1 MEEKNDILNQLAQ
14 FWLLCTNHQD
24 DITAQKTKRLAHKL
38 YNNELVVGF
47 CGHFSA
53 GKSAMI
59 NSLMGEN
66 LLPSSPIPT
75 SANLVAIHTGESKNV
90 ILTLLDE
97 KKIQLMPPLDES
109 SILKLGRNGQDIKRI
124 DIYREHSSVPQG
136 VTVLDTPGIDSV
148 DDLHK
153 QATDSAIH
161 IADLIFYV
169 MDYNHVQSQLNFD
182 WIRSMSAYRPVHAI
196 VNQIDKHNEEELS
209 FETYKKLNE
218 EAFRAGGAY
227 PHAFYYTSLKEH
239 SHPFN
244 QLSNIRT
251 EIDKII
257 ENKDKMMIRTA
268 ASSLELLKREHESFL
283 TDQLDQMMDTYEDFL
298 SLKKPGSREEI
309 LEAEKEFKNKD
320 QVFTIDDWEHKF
332 NKKRDQVIQSA
343 YLMPSDV
350 REKAGR
356 YLEAN
361 EQSFKMGL
369 FFSSK
374 KTAEEKARREKDFV
388 HLLNKTVVQQL
399 DWHLKNICHSFLKDA
414 GIKDRE
420 IEEDIEL
427 LSFKID
433 ASFVHSRIKPGAE
446 INGEA
451 LLNYCS
457 DLSDHI
463 QKQAKQRI
471 EEIKKKILQRH
482 SDEIENN
489 LGGSESKSTVIL
501 QKANALRTIIKI
513 EDQLKRLKTLQP
525 SQESGKIASWINEWE
540 MERNNMTQ
548 VSDLNTFQETSDE
561 KSTINQS
568 SEEKRTDEAPDEARV
583 LHNLEVT
590 AKEIAD
596 LKGFNRQHEHLLT
609 SMDKI
614 QNKDFTIALFGAFSA
629 GKSSFANALLG
640 SKALPVSPNPT
651 TASINRIKPAS
662 ASFPNGTVK
671 VYFKKE
677 RDLLEDL
684 QLIFRELEMNPQSLE
699 QAYEKVPEAC
709 EKKETSMDA
718 KINFL
723 KAFHSGWPHLKNHL
737 NSELQVDQS
746 QFEDYVAKEEQSC
759 FVEAIDY
766 YLESAISDK
775 GVTIVDTPG
784 ADSINA
790 RHTDVSFE
798 YIRRADAVLFVTYY
812 NHAFARA
819 DREFLIQL
827 GRVKDSFELDKMF
840 FIVNAVDLAETEE
853 EKDQVITY
861 MKNQLINFGIRHPRI
876 FGVSSQQAIS
886 SRPSETKKS
895 GIDAFNQSFH
905 SFLEDDLLGMAV
917 KTAQVNTGKTVL
929 QLEKLIENAEQDSI
943 QKELKIDQLKQAKEK
958 IAEQFG
964 QPELNGVHSRINQEL
979 DELFIYMEQRVFFRF
994 TDFFKE
1000 SFHPTL
1006 FVDYAAS
1013 KALNKAMSSLLNS
1026 LGYDFSQELKVVN
1039 HRIAQ
1044 YIQRQLK
1051 EQLELEWSTVETIL
1065 PDELKPSLKIEDME
1079 LLSFSPMFTEFEPS
1093 DFKKEL
1099 SAFKNTKL
1107 FFEKN
1112 QKQIIRELLEE
1123 RLKREGKK
1131 LLSDQKARIE
1141 NWIDLHLSA
1150 AGKELYTRWREDLF
1164 EQIEGQLSGYQSQE
1178 VMEEWKKSLEAIHK
1192 RSFVI

>member
-1 MEEKNDILNQLAQ
+1 MDEKKDILNQLAQ
-14 FWLLCTNHQD
+14 FWSICTDHQD
-24 DITAQKTKRLAHKL
+24 EFTAQKTKRLAHKL
-38 YNNELVVGF
+38 YNDELVVGF

-90 ILTLLDE
+90 ILTMLDQ

-109 SILKLGRNGQDIKRI
+109 TILKLGKNGRDIKRI
-124 DIYREHSSVPQG
+124 DLYREHSSVPQG

-182 WIRSMSAYRPVHAI
+182 WIRNMSAYRPVHAI
-196 VNQIDKHNEEELS
+196 VNQIDKHNEEELT
-209 FETYKKLNE
+209 FETFKKLNE
-218 EAFRAGGAY
+218 EAFRKGEAN

-244 QLSNIRT
+244 QLSDIRA
-251 EIDKII
+251 EINNII
-257 ENKDKMMIRTA
+257 ENKDKMMILT
-268 ASSLELLKREHESFL
+268 ASSSLKLLKREHESFL

-298 SLKKPGSREEI
+298 SLKKTGSREEI

-361 EQSFKMGL
+361 EQSFKMGF

-374 KTAEEKARREKDFV
+374 KTAEEKMKREEDFV
-388 HLLNKTVVQQL
+388 NLLNKTVMQQL
-399 DWHLKNICHSFLKDA
+399 DWHLKNICHSFLKNA

-420 IEEDIEL
+420 IEENIEL

-433 ASFVHSRIKPGAE
+433 APFVKSRIKPGAE

-471 EEIKKKILQRH
+471 EEIKEKILQRH
-482 SDEIENN
+482 SDEIEDY
-489 LGGSESKSTVIL
+489 LGGSETKSDIIL
-501 QKANALRTIIKI
+501 QKANALRTIMKI
-513 EDQLKRLKTLQP
+513 EDQLKRLTTLQP
-525 SQESGKIASWINEWE
+525 SNESALITSWVNDWE
-540 MERNNMTQ
+540 MELKNMTQ
-548 VSDLNTFQETSDE
+548 VSDLNTFQETSEE
-561 KSTINQS
+561 KPMINPS
-568 SEEKRTDEAPDEARV
+568 PEEKRIGEALDEDIV
-583 LHNLEVT
+583 LHNLEVA
-590 AKEIAD
+590 AKELAG
-596 LKGFNRQHEHLLT
+596 LKGFTRQHEHLLT

-614 QNKDFTIALFGAFSA
+614 KNKDFTVALFGAFSA

-640 SKALPVSPNPT
+640 RKVLPVSPNPT

-677 RDLLEDL
+677 KDLLEDL

-699 QAYEKVPEAC
+699 QAYKEVPEAC
-709 EKKETSMDA
+709 EKKESNMDA

-723 KAFHSGWPHLKNHL
+723 KAFHSGWPQLKNHL
-737 NSELQVDQS
+737 NSARIVDQS
-746 QFEDYVAKEEQSC
+746 EFEDYVAKEEQSC

-766 YLESAISDK
+766 YLDSTISDK

-840 FIVNAVDLAETEE
+840 FIVNAVDLAESEE
-853 EKDQVITY
+853 EKNQVITY

-876 FGVSSQQAIS
+876 FGVSSQQAVS
-886 SRPSETKKS
+886 SRPSVSEKS
-895 GIDAFNQSFH
+895 GIDSFNQSFH
-905 SFLEDDLLGMAV
+905 SFLQNDLVGMAV
-917 KTAQVNTGKTVL
+917 KTAHVNTEKTVH
-929 QLEKLIENAEQDSI
+929 QLKKIIENAEQDSL
-943 QKELKIDQLKQAKEK
+943 QKELKINQLAQAKEK
-958 IAEQFG
+958 IAEQFS
-964 QPELNGVHSRINQEL
+964 QPDLNGVHSRINQEL

-1006 FVDYAAS
+1006 FADHAAA
-1013 KALNKAMSSLLNS
+1013 KALNKATSSLLNS

-1044 YIQRQLK
+1044 YIKRQLK
-1051 EQLELEWSTVETIL
+1051 EQLELEWSKVEALL
-1065 PDELKPSLKIEDME
+1065 PDELKPSMKIKEME
-1079 LLSFSPMFTEFEPS
+1079 LLSFSPLFTEFAPA

-1099 SAFKNTKL
+1099 AAFKNTRL

-1131 LLSDQKARIE
+1131 LLSDQKTRIE

-1192 RSFVI
+1192 RSFDI